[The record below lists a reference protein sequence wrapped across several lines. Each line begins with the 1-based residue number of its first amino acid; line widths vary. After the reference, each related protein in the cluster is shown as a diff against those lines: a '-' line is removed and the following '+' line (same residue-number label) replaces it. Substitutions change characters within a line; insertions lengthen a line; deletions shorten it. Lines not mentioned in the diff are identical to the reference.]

1 MIRATVTRH
10 DPMPLVD
17 DLGGDPLVGAP
28 PASAYRR
35 SDTYVPIALA
45 VAIFVALMGSWFY
58 LSETETVSNLLLP
71 KPVEVWE
78 SLSNLVSTGLLW
90 THLWATA
97 QATLL
102 GFVIAV
108 VAAVAVGS
116 VFAMSR
122 TIRLAVYPYI
132 LASQT
137 FPKVAIAP
145 LIVAALGYGL
155 MPKVV
160 LAALLAFFPVL
171 VNTIAGLTE
180 VSDAEENLLRVLRAN
195 RWQELRYL
203 RLPNALAF
211 IFPALSSAAILAL
224 IGAIVGEFVSG
235 RVGIG
240 YAINQYTITGEVSAT
255 YAMLLV
261 LALFGLTIYGLLHL
275 LERLVRPVR

>member
-1 MIRATVTRH
+1 MTQATITRH
-10 DPMPLVD
+10 EPMPLGD
-17 DLGGDPLVGAP
+17 NAGGYTPMARTP
-28 PASAYRR
+28 KAYREGNAL
-35 SDTYVPIALA
+35 PIALA
-45 VAIFVALMGSWFY
+45 VAIFVVLMGSWFY

-71 KPVEVWE
+71 RPIEVWE
-78 SLSNLVSTGLLW
+78 SLERLISTGLLW
-90 THLWATA
+90 THLAATA
-97 QATLL
+97 QETLI
-102 GFVIAV
+102 GFAIAV
-108 VAAVAVGS
+108 VAAVVIGS

-122 TIRLAVYPYI
+122 IIRLAVYPYI

-180 VSDAEENLLRVLRAN
+180 VREAEEDLLRVLRAN
-195 RWQELRYL
+195 KWQELRYL

-235 RVGIG
+235 RVGVG

-255 YAMLLV
+255 YAMLFV
-261 LALFGLTIYGLLHL
+261 LALFGLAIYGVLNL